1 MRRMNNLL
9 LSIAMLAVGALLTGG
24 VWLIAKAQDRKRGIL
39 MIIAALVLMGNILI
53 WTLPI
58 G

>member
-1 MRRMNNLL
+1 MTNMIQ
-9 LSIAMLAVGALLTGG
+9 SIAMLAVGALLTGG
-24 VWLIAKAQDRKRGIL
+24 VWLIAKRQDRQRGIL
-39 MIIAALVLMGNILI
+39 MIIAALVLLGNILI

>member
-1 MRRMNNLL
+1 MNNIFI
-9 LSIAMLAVGALLTGG
+9 SIAMLAVGALLTGG
-24 VWLIAKAQDRKRGIL
+24 VWLIAKVQDRKRGVL
-39 MIIAALVLMGNILI
+39 MIIAALVLLGNILI

>member
-1 MRRMNNLL
+1 MTNMFQ
-9 LSIAMLAVGALLTGG
+9 SIAMLAVGALLTGG
-24 VWLIAKAQDRKRGIL
+24 VWLIAKRQDRQRGVL
-39 MIIAALVLMGNILI
+39 MIIAALVLLGNILI